1 MKNDLIV
8 KFLAPFIIFLAIV
21 LVAVYFIYKPIYKN
35 QYLSNHMSQ
44 AMNVDIVAENYL
56 NDIKDDI
63 LLLSKNLEV
72 SSDYYYFGKFITNIQ
87 NTYKNYLSIYFGETI
102 SYSEGGMFINTLV
115 VHPRTY
121 DHVSRGWYQDALKTK
136 DVVISAPYLDAASGK
151 IAITFSKAV
160 YTNNSQ
166 LMGVL
171 GIDFDN
177 MEDLILKA
185 QKYCSYNFNLVYLD
199 GTYITHNNKDYILNK
214 NVTLFNDPIFEEFK
228 DSFSSIDYKI
238 GLVKNEWFFIK
249 RMADAPF
256 FLVFKNSA
264 EDFYK
269 NFNKIMIS
277 FLIIMLVLILLEF
290 LLVSKIAI
298 PLSKNLNNAIN
309 TIFLMKDGNFNNKF
323 EEKELN
329 KSGVAGK
336 LNNSINDMQSTIN
349 NLVSQLKLNIQA
361 INNAS
366 NEISSGIDN
375 LSNRTSSEAAVVEE
389 ISASVESLFSAIS
402 STAKNCQLARDMSY
416 EVTQSANKGFQSVS
430 EITNNMGEI
439 YESSKEISNI
449 SKVIQN
455 IAFQTNIL
463 ALNAAVEA
471 ARAGDQGRGFAVV
484 ASEIRSLAQN
494 VNEAAVNITNII
506 ETTVAKID
514 VGNDSAKNSL
524 NILTEIEKSTNDVL
538 EILVNIASSVN
549 EEEDS
554 VKQIGSSM
562 NELNNITQENSSL
575 ASQSSDLGR
584 DIANSTNNLQQE
596 LVYFKL
602 E

>member
-121 DHVSRGWYQDALKTK
+121 DHVSRGWYQDALKTT
-136 DVVISAPYLDAASGK
+136 DIVISAPYLDAASGK

-160 YTNNSQ
+160 YTNSQ

-185 QKYCSYNFNLVYLD
+185 KKHCDYNFYLVYLD

-524 NILTEIEKSTNDVL
+524 NILSEIEKATNDVL
-538 EILVNIASSVN
+538 EVLVNIASSVN

-584 DIANSTNNLQQE
+584 DIANSTNNLQKE
-596 LVYFKL
+596 LIYFKL
-602 E
+602 

>member
-8 KFLAPFIIFLAIV
+8 KFLAPFIIFLTIV
-21 LVAVYFIYKPIYKN
+21 LIAVYFIYKPIYRN
-35 QYLSNHMSQ
+35 QFLNSSMSQ
-44 AMNVDIVAENYL
+44 AMNIDIVAANYI
-56 NDIKDDI
+56 NGIKDDM

-72 SSDYYYFGKFITNIQ
+72 SSDYVSFGKFITNIQ

-121 DHVSRGWYQDALKTK
+121 DHVGRGWYQDALKTT
-136 DVVISAPYLDAASGK
+136 DIVISAPYLDAASGK

-160 YTNNSQ
+160 YTNSQ

-185 QKYCSYNFNLVYLD
+185 KKYCDYNFYLVYLD
-199 GTYITHNNKDYILNK
+199 GTYITHDNKDYILNK

-238 GLVKNEWFFIK
+238 DLVKNDWFFIK
-249 RMADAPF
+249 RIQDTPL

-264 EDFYK
+264 EDFYN
-269 NFNKIMIS
+269 NFNKMMLT
-277 FLIIMLVLILLEF
+277 FLIIMFILILLEF

-298 PLSKNLNNAIN
+298 PLSRNLNNAIE

-336 LNNSINDMQSTIN
+336 LNNSINDMQSAIN

-361 INNAS
+361 INDAS
-366 NEISSGIDN
+366 NEISVGIDN

-402 STAKNCQLARDMSY
+402 STAKNCQLAKDMSY
-416 EVTQSANKGFQSVS
+416 EVTQSANKGVQSVN
-430 EITNNMGEI
+430 EITNNMSDI

-524 NILTEIEKSTNDVL
+524 NILSEIEKATNDVL
-538 EILVNIASSVN
+538 EVLVNIASSVN

-584 DIANSTNNLQQE
+584 DIANSTNNLQKE
-596 LVYFKL
+596 LIYFKL
-602 E
+602 